1 MSVEMDL
8 GSISFAVFLV
18 FLILKLCGVI
28 TWPWAVVCIPLYVLA
43 LIFVVFVLLVIIGIR
58 AGKGNK

>member
-28 TWPWAVVCIPLYVLA
+28 TWPWVVVCIPLYVLA
-43 LIFVVFVLLVIIGIR
+43 LVFVAFVLLVLIGTR
-58 AGKGNK
+58 AEKGNK